1 MSELMLKSVYDLL
14 GKNYFIPSYQ
24 RGYRWGKRQVQDLLE
39 DLYKFATSKKESEDA
54 FYCLQPIVVKKC
66 DEVTVNENSLNSQ
79 MDENIWYEVIDGQ
92 QRLTTLYVLFK
103 YLIKKNNID
112 MLDDYKKDLFQIEYQ
127 TRVME
132 KNVVENPDVSDISS
146 PNAFYITEAYKSITE
161 WFDKLPASK
170 GIAQIRKIRNMFLDL
185 LTSDKKNNNS
195 YGYVQV
201 IWYESTD
208 ADPIKIFTR
217 LNIGKIPLRN
227 AELIKA
233 LFLQKRDLNELSEI
247 QQIQISKE
255 WDQIEAVLQD
265 KRVWAFLNSDL
276 PDMPAHIEFIFDVIF
291 KVEGDLEKAKLG
303 KEEFF
308 KLHNANPDQTVK
320 KQRDEAEQLGKSCF
334 DEKYG
339 TDEYASFRFFSEKF
353 ENATREIIKE
363 QWDIVREYYETFN
376 EWYNNPLWYH
386 YIGFLIY
393 CNEPIINIYNLY
405 KDKNKSEFLENLITT
420 IRNKLNITLKV
431 TGDIERN
438 GTPIIYDNKT
448 KGTLKQLLILYNI
461 EYIIQKNKINDK
473 SYIIFPFDLFKSE
486 KWDIEHVDSF
496 TTNPLVDKK
505 QQREWLKTAID
516 DLRVFG
522 IDYETSDKLNET
534 EKEAIKNFLAEIAD
548 DYSFKDIESSVSKLS
563 GEYLP
568 SEEVLKDIKNTIGN
582 LTLLN
587 ADINRG
593 YGNSIFP
600 SKKKEITKKDAEGR
614 FIPIC
619 TKNVFLKNF
628 TGLNNTTI
636 NWSQDDMLKYRQN
649 IIDVIKK
656 FLIIESRV
664 EVEQ

>member
-1 MSELMLKSVYDLL
+1 MSELMLKSVYELL

-39 DLYKFATSKKESEDA
+39 DLYKFATSKKESDDA

-66 DEVTVNENSLNSQ
+66 DEATINENCLNSA
-79 MDENIWYEVIDGQ
+79 MDGNVWYEVIDGQ

-112 MLDDYKKDLFQIEYQ
+112 MYEDYKKELFQIEYQ
-127 TRVME
+127 TSVMH
-132 KNVVENPDVSDISS
+132 KDVINNPDIPDVSS
-146 PNAFYITEAYKSITE
+146 PNAFYITEAYKNISV
-161 WFDKLPASK
+161 WFDSFEKPK
-170 GIAQIRKIRNMFLDL
+170 EVRNTLETL
-185 LTSDKKNNNS
+185 LLSDKNSNNGS
-195 YGYVQV
+195 GYAQV

-233 LFLQKRDLNELSEI
+233 LFLQKRDLDELSEI

-265 KRVWAFLNSDL
+265 KRVWAFLNSEL
-276 PDMPAHIEFIFDVIF
+276 PNMPAHIEFIFDVIF
-291 KVEGDLEKAKLG
+291 KVEGDLEREKLG
-303 KEEFF
+303 KNEYL
-308 KLHNANPDQTVK
+308 KIHNTMPDASIK
-320 KQRDEAEQLGKSCF
+320 KQREEKDKLGKLCF

-353 ENATREIIKE
+353 ENATREEIKV

-405 KDKNKSEFLENLITT
+405 KDKNKSEFLENLITA
-420 IRNKLNITLKV
+420 IRDKLKITL
-431 TGDIERN
+431 TASGDIERN

-448 KGTLKQLLILYNI
+448 KSTLKQLLILYNI
-461 EYIIQKNKINDK
+461 EYIIQKNKENDK

-496 TTNPLVDKK
+496 TTNPLVDKG
-505 QQREWLKTAID
+505 QQREWLETAIE

-522 IDYETSDKLNET
+522 IDYEISDKIDNS
-534 EKEAIKNFLAEIAD
+534 EKNAIKNFLAEITQETSFD
-548 DYSFKDIESSVSKLS
+548 DIKSSVSKLS

-568 SEEVLKDIKNTIGN
+568 TEEVLKDIKNTIGN
-582 LTLLN
+582 LALLN

-600 SKKKEITKKDAEGR
+600 SKKKAITEKDADGR

-628 TGLNNTTI
+628 PGLNNTTI

-649 IIDVIKK
+649 IIEVIKK
-656 FLIIESRV
+656 FLIVESRA
-664 EVEQ
+664 EVEL

>member
-1 MSELMLKSVYDLL
+1 MSELILKSVYDLL

-54 FYCLQPIVVKKC
+54 FYCLQPVVVKKC
-66 DEVTVNENSLNSQ
+66 AELTIKENYLNSE

-92 QRLTTLYVLFK
+92 QRLTTLYILFK
-103 YLIKKNNID
+103 YLIKKNNIE
-112 MLDDYKKDLFQIEYQ
+112 MFEDYKRELFQIKYQ
-127 TRVME
+127 TCVMNQE
-132 KNVVENPDVSDISS
+132 VINNPDVPDLSS
-146 PNAFYITEAYKSITE
+146 PNAFYITEAYKNISL
-161 WFDKLPASK
+161 WFDSFDKPKEVRNTIETLLLSSK
-170 GIAQIRKIRNMFLDL
+170 SSNNGI
-185 LTSDKKNNNS
+185 
-195 YGYVQV
+195 GYVQV

-208 ADPIKIFTR
+208 TDPIKIFTR

-233 LFLQKRDLNELSEI
+233 LFLQKRDTNELSEI

-265 KRVWAFLNSDL
+265 KRVWAFLNSDI
-276 PDMPAHIEFIFDVIF
+276 PNIPAHIEFIFDVIF
-291 KVEGDLEKAKLG
+291 EVEGDTEIEKMGIA
-303 KEEFF
+303 EYF
-308 KLHNANPDQTVK
+308 KIHNVNPIFSNK
-320 KQRDEAEQLGKSCF
+320 KQREETLELGKKNF
-334 DEKYG
+334 NEKYG
-339 TDEYASFRFFSEKF
+339 TDEYASFRFFSQKF
-353 ENATREIIKE
+353 ENATRESIKE
-363 QWDIVREYYETFN
+363 QWTIVREYYETFS
-376 EWYNNPLWYH
+376 EWYNNPQWYH
-386 YIGFLIY
+386 YIGFLIC

-405 KDKNKSEFLENLITT
+405 KGKNKSEFLESLIAT
-420 IRNKLNITLKV
+420 IRSKLKITL
-431 TGDIERN
+431 TASGDIEKN

-448 KGTLKQLLILYNI
+448 KGALKQLLILYNI
-461 EYIIQKNKINDK
+461 EYIVQKNKSNDK

-486 KWDIEHVDSF
+486 KWDIEHIDSF
-496 TTNPLVDKK
+496 TTNPLIDKS

-516 DLRVFG
+516 DLHVFG
-522 IDYETSDKLNET
+522 IDYESSDKLNDS
-534 EKEAIKNFLAEIAD
+534 EKCAIKNFLSEVDEDVSFD
-548 DYSFKDIESSVSKLS
+548 DIKSSVSKLS
-563 GEYLP
+563 GEYIP

-636 NWSQDDMLKYRQN
+636 SWSQDDMLKYRQN
-649 IIDVIKK
+649 IIEVIRK
-656 FLIIESRV
+656 FLLEENQP
-664 EVEQ
+664 EVKS